1 MLTVQPDRGGLLVLL
16 FMLSGPVMADSAP
29 TTVTLKSLSHITANK
44 MVVASLAECTKR
56 GYSVAAS
63 VVGRNGN
70 LLAFLRNP
78 LAGPH
83 TEEVSQRK
91 AYSSATFQT
100 ATSQMKARTD
110 LSFAPKILLIQGGV
124 PINIGGVFY
133 GGIAVAGATPEADEA
148 CAQAGIDAVKEE
160 VLFDS

>member
-1 MLTVQPDRGGLLVLL
+1 MSTVKRDRAGAFALLL
-16 FMLSGPVMADSAP
+16 FLSGTAMADSAP
-29 TTVTLKSLSHITANK
+29 TTVTLNSLSHIIANK
-44 MVVASLAECTKR
+44 MVVSSLAECTKR
-56 GYSVAAS
+56 GYSVAAA
-63 VVGRNGN
+63 VVGRNGD

-83 TEEVSQRK
+83 TESVSQRK

-100 ATSQMKARTD
+100 ATSQMKARAD

-133 GGIAVAGATPEADEA
+133 GGIAVAGASPETDEA
-148 CAQAGIDAVKEE
+148 CAQAGINAVKEE
-160 VLFDS
+160 ILFDS